1 MRAMQYNRCVV
12 IQQESVWCVLQ
23 SKIGLGLKVV
33 ISQLRSHLGLLTFGF
48 VLAVTTVF
56 PSVSK
61 AEPPILELPID
72 CQVGSTCWLVNYV
85 DTDPGPNHQDYR
97 CGPKSYNTHRGTDI
111 AIANK
116 RIMAAGVAI
125 LASAPGTVIGT
136 RDGMPETTAEELKT
150 RRNIVGR
157 ECGNGVTIQHQGDWT
172 TQYCHMKGGSVRVRR
187 GDSVQTGDQLGEL
200 GLSGFTEFPH
210 IHLAVRNG
218 DTVIDPF
225 TEKAQSEQCN
235 PSANERG
242 LWSQSARDALVYP
255 GPQPFHA
262 GFDVGKPDI
271 TSVRAGELTTREF
284 AKDAPALVFW
294 SESYT
299 LNIDD
304 VIEMRLIGP
313 EGNIVSESRT
323 EVDRPMARRFG
334 FVGRKQPKDGWPTGT
349 YTGRVNIL
357 HGNRTITQEAT
368 AIVK

>member
-1 MRAMQYNRCVV
+1 M
-12 IQQESVWCVLQ
+12 
-23 SKIGLGLKVV
+23 GLVLKVV
-33 ISQLRSHLGLLTFGF
+33 ISQLRSNVKTLALSS
-48 VLAVTTVF
+48 VLAATMVF

-61 AEPPILELPID
+61 ADAPVLELPID
-72 CQVGSTCWLVNYV
+72 CQIGSTCWLVNYV
-85 DTDPGPNHQDYR
+85 DTAPGPDHQDYR

-125 LASAPGTVIGT
+125 LASAPGQVIGT
-136 RDGMPETTAEELKT
+136 REGMPETTAEGLKT

-157 ECGNGVTIQHQGDWT
+157 ECGNGVTIQHDGDWT

-187 GDSVQTGDQLGEL
+187 GDTVQTGDKLGEI

-210 IHLAVRNG
+210 IHIAVRNG

-225 TEKAQSEQCN
+225 TERVQSEQCN
-235 PSANERG
+235 PSSDARG
-242 LWSQSARDALVYP
+242 LWSQSAYEALAYP

-271 TSVRAGELTTREF
+271 TKVRAGELTTREF
-284 AKDAPALVFW
+284 ATNAPALVFW

-299 LNIDD
+299 LNKDD

-313 EGNIVSESRT
+313 TGNVVSESRT

-334 FVGRKQPKDGWPTGT
+334 FVGRKQPKGGWPIGT
-349 YTGRVNIL
+349 YIGRVNIL
-357 HGNRTITQEAT
+357 HGNKTITQEAT
-368 AIVK
+368 AIIK

>member
-1 MRAMQYNRCVV
+1 MRAMQYKGCAV

-23 SKIGLGLKVV
+23 SNIQLDFTSA
-33 ISQLRSHLGLLTFGF
+33 ISQLRSHFKVYTLGS
-48 VLAVTTVF
+48 VLAVAMVL
-56 PSVSK
+56 PAVSK
-61 AEPPILELPID
+61 AEPPVLELPID
-72 CQVGSTCWLVNYV
+72 CQIGSTCWLVNYV
-85 DTDPGPNHQDYR
+85 DTDPGPEHQDYR

-116 RIMAAGVAI
+116 RIMAAGVPI
-125 LASAPGTVIGT
+125 LASASGRVIGT

-157 ECGNGVTIQHQGDWT
+157 ECGNGVTIQHEGDWT
-172 TQYCHMKGGSVRVRR
+172 TQYCHLKGGSVRVRR
-187 GDSVQTGDQLGEL
+187 GEIVQTGDKLGEV

-225 TEKAQSEQCN
+225 TRKAQSEQCD
-235 PSANERG
+235 PSVNNRG

-271 TSVRAGELTTREF
+271 TRMRAGELTAREF
-284 AKDAPALVFW
+284 ATDAPALVFW

-299 LNIDD
+299 LNIND

-313 EGNIVSESRT
+313 NGNVVSESRT
-323 EVDRPMARRFG
+323 KIDRPMARRFG
-334 FVGRKQPKDGWPTGT
+334 FVGRKQPNGGWPAGT
-349 YTGRVNIL
+349 YTGRVNIS
-357 HGNRTITQEAT
+357 HGNKTITQEAT
-368 AIVK
+368 ALVK